1 MSNLTAR
8 IKTLEKKIL
17 PEPVS
22 EPIEFHTFWEE
33 DGKLFYVDYY
43 GNEQEYVKKE
53 DRYPGKDVIT
63 GFILPKDL
71 AKMSKDYRPP
81 ITNL

>member
-1 MSNLTAR
+1 MPSIITR
-8 IKTLEKKIL
+8 IKILEKKVI
-17 PEPVS
+17 PEPLPK
-22 EPIEFHTFWEE
+22 PIEFHTFWEE

-71 AKMSKDYRPP
+71 AKMCKDYHP